1 MFKSIG
7 ISFNRVY
14 GALSIKKQS
23 VHAHLKRQNRKDEQ
37 YALLEILVKDIRD
50 DHPVMGLRKIHRM
63 LIGIDI
69 GRDEF
74 ERYFAERGYLVKRSK
89 NYRRTTDS
97 RGVTKFD
104 NVIKDLSIHRIDQVW
119 VSDIT
124 YFELGSRFY
133 YLTFILDLFSRR
145 IVGHSISGSLDT
157 SNTTI
162 AALEKALRLRKYS
175 RKNTPKKLI
184 LHSDGGCQYYSK
196 DFIKILREHGVQSSM
211 AESVY
216 ENPAAERVNGIIKNE
231 YLIHR
236 HMQSM
241 KQLTKETD
249 RAVGLYN
256 SSRPH
261 KSINQLTPVQFEASL
276 T

>member
-1 MFKSIG
+1 M
-7 ISFNRVY
+7 
-14 GALSIKKQS
+14 
-23 VHAHLKRQNRKDEQ
+23 HAHLERQNRKDEQ

-50 DHPVMGLRKIHRM
+50 DHPVMGLRKIHGM

-97 RGVTKFD
+97 RGVTRFD
-104 NVIKDLSIHRIDQVW
+104 NLIKDLSIHRIDQVW

-145 IVGHSISGSLDT
+145 IVGHSISASLDT

-162 AALEKALRLRKYS
+162 TALDKALRLRKYS
-175 RKNTPKKLI
+175 RKNTPEKLI
-184 LHSDGGCQYYSK
+184 LHSDGGGQYYSR

-261 KSINQLTPVQFEASL
+261 KSINQLTPVQFEAGL